1 MFFSDQLRLF
11 WLFFTTN
18 VCKWLLNSRSSF
30 QPRISLVFLLHCN
43 SVTLVSVS
51 RNPRVAIPSVTTT
64 ATAAR
69 STFCCQRVATKLRR
83 RDATTLIS
91 GDSATKSS
99 VKPKLKKNGSGKREN
114 DPEADQVRLFSPVH
128 ALNLIRWNEVTH
140 SPRSRMLKWAG
151 IFLHICLYVSRNKQ
165 TAWGC

>member
-1 MFFSDQLRLF
+1 MYVPITFSFHNYSVIQ
-11 WLFFTTN
+11 
-18 VCKWLLNSRSSF
+18 
-30 QPRISLVFLLHCN
+30 QP
-43 SVTLVSVS
+43 SVS

-69 STFCCQRVATKLRR
+69 STFCCRRVATKLRR

-91 GDSATKSS
+91 VDSATKSC

-128 ALNLIRWNEVTH
+128 ALNLIR
-140 SPRSRMLKWAG
+140 
-151 IFLHICLYVSRNKQ
+151 
-165 TAWGC
+165 